1 MMYTSFLRWK
11 VDILSHVAWPLL
23 GVFLLVWQGV
33 DKLSQLLRFTALDD
47 ETDVNETESVEAMKI
62 FAQSTILVS
71 KMYMY
76 VYVYMYIR
84 VQWF

>member
-1 MMYTSFLRWK
+1 M
-11 VDILSHVAWPLL
+11 
-23 GVFLLVWQGV
+23 

-62 FAQSTILVS
+62 FAKSTILVP

-84 VQWF
+84 VQ

>member
-1 MMYTSFLRWK
+1 MMSTSFLRWK
-11 VDILSHVAWPLL
+11 VDILSHVAGPLL

-62 FAQSTILVS
+62 FAKSTILVS

-84 VQWF
+84 VQ